1 MFFNLPQIAVIG
13 SQSAGKSSLIEAVSG
28 SSLMFLW
35 ISVPR
40 DSGICTRCPV
50 EVSMIS
56 FVEEWKCMIK
66 LRIEY
71 DPSGELQGNST
82 LIEFCTLSSPA
93 NVDLWLR
100 RAQASILCRE
110 RPISDFQIM
119 SLNELKR
126 LKPGEGSMLAFSM
139 NVIQVQLEDPEATD
153 LTFIDLPGLI
163 QNASQSEISIAQD
176 LVKKNIKE
184 IGTVIL
190 ITIPMSD
197 EMENQ
202 EAVRLAKQADPSS
215 DRTIGVLTKPDT
227 ITRGAIGSRE
237 RWKEVLQDKLHR
249 FHHGYYCVRLAD
261 DEERAKRLSRS
272 QSEVLATD
280 FFAKTE
286 PWSGFVDRS
295 RFGVP
300 NFVKDM
306 SKLLLGMI
314 EANLPELRV
323 AVDQLILECSNDLEA
338 IPIVPTKEPSTEI
351 LLRISDFCRDVMQA
365 VMGEDHKFLV
375 QHNKRHYETF
385 KVAIERTNP
394 DFWPFISKE
403 DHVNPN
409 LHVQGGSVG
418 PLDLED
424 VRKEIAEA
432 LTWELPGT
440 IPFDAVKMIVLK
452 STTKWSASTNKCF
465 ESVFQTTSSVVGELI
480 EYHFKQ
486 FSKLEA
492 LIQSLVHFELDT
504 CKSKALGIIHKL
516 LSHESVPL
524 YTQNDLDLATEKS
537 KWLSKYTN
545 VYRMSGNH
553 HLSWN
558 PPPPPTAYSG
568 GASQPRP
575 RAIPKGRS
583 SSRSLS
589 TSPVRPAS
597 PLHTYNDELS
607 VMATVSAYF
616 QVASKRFVDH
626 IPLAIEHELNQFFA
640 ANVHQAL
647 LQDMMSGTDVPGR
660 LKDLLSEDEGI
671 TTRRQFLNERLTRLE
686 EIREKLSQF
695 NT

>member
-28 SSLMFLW
+28 

-82 LIEFCTLSSPA
+82 LIEFCTLSPPDRA

-119 SLNELKR
+119 SLNDLKR

-237 RWKEVLQDKLHR
+237 RWKEVLQGKLHR
-249 FHHGYYCVRLAD
+249 FNHGYYCVRLAD

-403 DHVNPN
+403 DHVNPD

-465 ESVFQTTSSVVGELI
+465 DSVFQTTSSVVGELI

-492 LIQSLVHFELDT
+492 LIKSLVHFELDT
-504 CKSKALGIIHKL
+504 CKTKALGIIHKL

-545 VYRMSGNH
+545 VYR
-553 HLSWN
+553 
-558 PPPPPTAYSG
+558 T
-568 GASQPRP
+568 
-575 RAIPKGRS
+575 
-583 SSRSLS
+583 

>member
-13 SQSAGKSSLIEAVSG
+13 SQSAGKSTLIEAVSG
-28 SSLMFLW
+28 ASILK
-35 ISVPR
+35 
-40 DSGICTRCPV
+40 TACPV

-56 FVEEWKCMIK
+56 FVKEWKCMIQ

-71 DPSGELQGNST
+71 DPSGGLQGNST
-82 LIEFCTLSSPA
+82 LIEFYRA

-163 QNASQSEISIAQD
+163 QNASQCEISIAQD
-176 LVKKNIKE
+176 LVKKNIEE
-184 IGTVIL
+184 IETVIL
-190 ITIPMSD
+190 VTIPMSD

-202 EAVRLAKQADPSS
+202 EAVRLAKQADPSG

-237 RWKEVLQDKLHR
+237 RWKEVLQGKLHR
-249 FHHGYYCVRLAD
+249 FHRGYYCVRLAD

-286 PWSGFVDRS
+286 PWSGF
-295 RFGVP
+295 
-300 NFVKDM
+300 DM
-306 SKLLLGMI
+306 SKLLLGRI

-323 AVDQLILECSNDLEA
+323 AVDQLILECSNDLKA

-365 VMGEDHKFLV
+365 VMGENHKFLV
-375 QHNKRHYETF
+375 QDNKRHYETF

-394 DFWPFISKE
+394 DFWPFISKK
-403 DHVNPN
+403 DHSNPN

-440 IPFDAVKMIVLK
+440 IPFDAVKKIVLK
-452 STTKWSASTNKCF
+452 STAEWSASTNKCF
-465 ESVFQTTSSVVGELI
+465 DSVFQTTSSVVGKLI

-492 LIQSLVHFELDT
+492 LIKSLVHFELDT
-504 CKSKALGIIHKL
+504 CKTKAMDIIHKL

-537 KWLSKYTN
+537 KWLSNYTYVHQNPGKY
-545 VYRMSGNH
+545 YI
-553 HLSWN
+553 
-558 PPPPPTAYSG
+558 Y
-568 GASQPRP
+568 
-575 RAIPKGRS
+575 PKLP
-583 SSRSLS
+583 SLTS
-589 TSPVRPAS
+589 TSPPRPVV
-597 PLHTYNDELS
+597 PPHTYNDELS

-616 QVASKRFVDH
+616 QVAAKRFVDL

-647 LQDMMSGTDVPGR
+647 LQDLMSGTDVPGR

-671 TTRRQFLNERLTRLE
+671 TTRRQSLNERLTRLE

-695 NT
+695 ET